1 MYIRRI
7 SGIAFSGLQQN
18 FLLSKYNQG
27 NQEMKKRSASAK
39 NSIQTPSSQFA
50 HSSRLKFQLKK
61 SILLTSALFSV
72 AASAAETN
80 VAINAA
86 SSDKDSDAAPV
97 VTVTA
102 TRRSASLQSVPI
114 AVSVLDG
121 DELEQSNRTS
131 IDRIVAEIPSVNF
144 RQQGGNKDSTIFV
157 RGIGTIST
165 SPGVEPTVSTVI
177 DGVVYARPGQA
188 TVDLLD
194 IDHIEI
200 LRGPQGTLF
209 GKNASSGVL
218 SVTSRQPTSQTS
230 GYVDA
235 SYYQGNEQRVRAG
248 ISGTLVPDVVK
259 ASLTAL
265 YGNYDGNVTNVAS
278 GEKVNGYD
286 RQGVRV
292 KLLITPNKDTDITL
306 IADYLRSNSSP
317 SFTAYKSYSPAF
329 TQAIS
334 PATVAV
340 DSRQINTDIPS
351 DIRDINKGVSAQV
364 DWRNSG
370 YTLTSITA
378 VRKWDNTQHTT
389 TSAIGNSANV
399 NRISASFPAT
409 RDIGTVTFDQ
419 VSQELRIASPKEQ
432 LIDYV
437 AGLYYLHGKDSETYR
452 RIVSTSAGGTDQ
464 GYAVYGVGSDSYSV
478 FGESTINF
486 SPTLRGI
493 AGLRWTRDELSY
505 NHQRTSTKATAFA
518 GVQPGVQN
526 SGDTSENGVSGR
538 LGLQTDMTSDVVAY
552 ATYSRG
558 YKGPAY
564 NVFFNMLNRDT
575 LALKPETSDSFE
587 LGLKSTA
594 FDKRLTLNLAA
605 FKTKYS
611 NYQAN
616 FYDTVAGAVVTRLI
630 NAGDV
635 STQGIELDLTT
646 RPIARLTLTGSLA
659 YTDAT
664 IDQFNCPPA
673 AAASCN
679 LNGKTLPFSPHL
691 KTYTRASYAIPLQNG
706 LNTDVS
712 VDYAWQSKVQ
722 YDLFQ
727 SPDAIQG
734 SFGILNGSIT
744 LSSLNDGWRL
754 ALVGKNLMN
763 KSYATNLVANASY
776 VTRAVPRDDERY
788 FGLNLRKDF

>member
-1 MYIRRI
+1 
-7 SGIAFSGLQQN
+7 
-18 FLLSKYNQG
+18 
-27 NQEMKKRSASAK
+27 MKKRSASAK

-61 SILLTSALFSV
+61 SILLTSAFFSV
-72 AASAAETN
+72 AAGAAETN
-80 VAINAA
+80 VAIGASINAA
-86 SSDKDSDAAPV
+86 TSDNDSGAAPII
-97 VTVTA
+97 TVTA
-102 TRRSASLQSVPI
+102 TRRNASLQSVPI

-235 SYYQGNEQRVRAG
+235 SYYQSNEQRVRAG
-248 ISGTLVPDVVK
+248 ISGTLVPEVVK
-259 ASLTAL
+259 ASFTAL
-265 YGNYDGNVTNVAS
+265 YANYDGNVSNVAS

-286 RQGVRV
+286 RQGARV
-292 KLLITPNKDTDITL
+292 KFLITPNKDTDITL
-306 IADYLRSNSSP
+306 IADYLRSTSSP

-329 TQAIS
+329 TQAIF
-334 PATVAV
+334 PATVAL
-340 DSRQINTDIPS
+340 DSRQVNADIPS

-364 DWRNSG
+364 DWRNAG

-378 VRKWDNTQHTT
+378 IRRWDNTQYTT
-389 TSAIGNSANV
+389 TSAIGNSDNV
-399 NRISASFPAT
+399 NRISANFPAT
-409 RDIGTVTFDQ
+409 RDIGTVAFDQ
-419 VSQELRIASPKEQ
+419 ISQELRIASPKEQ
-432 LIDYV
+432 FIDYV

-452 RIVSTSAGGTDQ
+452 RIVSTSAVSATSPDQ
-464 GYAVYGVGSDSYSV
+464 GYAVYGVGSDSYSA

-486 SPTLRGI
+486 SSIWRGI
-493 AGLRWTRDELSY
+493 AGLRWTHDELSY
-505 NHQRTSTKATAFA
+505 DHQRTSTKATAFA
-518 GVQPGVQN
+518 GVQPGAQN

-538 LGLQTDMTSDVVAY
+538 VGIQTDLSPDVVAY

-564 NVFFNMLNRDT
+564 NVFFNMLSRDT
-575 LALKPETSDSFE
+575 LALKPETSNSFE
-587 LGLKSTA
+587 VGLKSTA
-594 FDKRLTLNLAA
+594 FDKRLTLNLAV
-605 FKTKYS
+605 FKTKYA

-635 STQGIELDLTT
+635 STQGIEIDLTA
-646 RPIARLTLTGSLA
+646 RPVARLTLSGSLA

-679 LNGKTLPFSPHL
+679 LNGKTLPFSPHV

-706 LNTDVS
+706 LNTDLS

-734 SFGILNGSIT
+734 SFGILNGSIA
-744 LSSLNDGWRL
+744 LSSLNNGWRL
-754 ALVGKNLMN
+754 ALVGKNLTN

-788 FGLNLRKDF
+788 LGLNLHKDF